1 MNCLCYNSIYITL
14 KYNFSLK
21 KTWGTSHC
29 GSVVMNPTSI
39 HEDAGTIPGLF
50 QWGKDLV
57 GVPETCGVGRRCG
70 SDLGLGL
77 WCRSAA
83 TALMRPPAW
92 KLPYAMGT
100 DLRRQKQKQK
110 QKQKQNNNKNLLERK
125 VPISQQFK
133 LR

>member
-1 MNCLCYNSIYITL
+1 
-14 KYNFSLK
+14 
-21 KTWGTSHC
+21 
-29 GSVVMNPTSI
+29 MNPTSI

-100 DLRRQKQKQK
+100 DLRRQKKQK
-110 QKQKQNNNKNLLERK
+110 TKTKTKPKQQQKPSGTKGSHIPAIQTQIDFLMFGRG
-125 VPISQQFK
+125 
-133 LR
+133 